1 MGSGPV
7 SPVGI
12 TGPGIWVSSS
22 FLAFATFRSGLG
34 AQLNVC
40 WMMSACDLASP
51 VLGAGSMV
59 LLCIR
64 NPAIQKSEPTAPK
77 RRVTR
82 NLVTQNLLRAGCW
95 TENVDPRGSTPPGV
109 ACPRLQAELQTSGG
123 GAHLRGGPSQ
133 EGRQAAGSPTAFRS
147 CA

>member
-1 MGSGPV
+1 
-7 SPVGI
+7 
-12 TGPGIWVSSS
+12 
-22 FLAFATFRSGLG
+22 
-34 AQLNVC
+34 
-40 WMMSACDLASP
+40 
-51 VLGAGSMV
+51 MV

-123 GAHLRGGPSQ
+123 EHIC
-133 EGRQAAGSPTAFRS
+133 EGDQVRRAGSLLGPQQLSAPAPS
-147 CA
+147 LVHDHVLSVSDP